1 MTDVKIAF
9 LGFLVFNSF
18 IFNILG
24 VFTPNWT
31 SNRTYLE
38 LGAGLRLTLAS
49 SFMFG
54 TLALSGI
61 TFALFLYVYYQV
73 KSNDYSSSLRKWF
86 RIINLSSIIAI
97 ILTVAAIIIIATS
110 NSYNM
115 VSTPQ
120 GGPEPVTLGYSA
132 WLCFISVILTVA
144 IASISEYIASEEC

>member
-9 LGFLVFNSF
+9 LGFLVFNSL

-24 VFTPNWT
+24 IFTPNWT

-38 LGAGLRLTLAS
+38 LGSGLRLTLAS
-49 SFMFG
+49 SFMLG
-54 TLALSGI
+54 TLALSSI
-61 TFALFLYVYYQV
+61 TVVIFFYVYYQV
-73 KSNDYSSSLRKWF
+73 KNNDYSSNLRKWF
-86 RIINLSSIIAI
+86 RIINLASILAI

-110 NSYNM
+110 NSDNL

-120 GGPEPVTLGYSA
+120 GGPDPITLGYSA